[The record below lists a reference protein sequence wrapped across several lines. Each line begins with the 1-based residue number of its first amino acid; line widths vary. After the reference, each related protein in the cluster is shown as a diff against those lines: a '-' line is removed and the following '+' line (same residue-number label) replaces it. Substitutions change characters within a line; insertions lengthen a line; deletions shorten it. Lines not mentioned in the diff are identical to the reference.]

1 MNCMKKVILLLSL
14 SFLCMT
20 SAQAQLS
27 RGDVFPDVKFC
38 RDIITGKKNKLSD
51 LRYLFGIF
59 YLGANHPQNGQT
71 YKDANPEYYALSD
84 SEELKPYLHNFNP
97 DYGYSLELWEGR
109 EILNSKR
116 IERKLGIGPSPVII
130 LIDHNR
136 RILTHSDKA
145 TDIIDYITTNLSM
158 FASTDWNGYI
168 LQALEMFEAGQ
179 VEDAQEIVSECLVLF
194 QWADDFSPE
203 ANKAILRIVASMKD
217 EVRRL
222 LWVNLSIKHKSG
234 LLSDEEFAPF
244 KDDYMLGDK
253 DLEYAENVD

>member
-1 MNCMKKVILLLSL
+1 MKYMKKFVLLVSL
-14 SFLCMT
+14 GFLCMA

-27 RGDVFPDVKFC
+27 RGDVFPDVKS
-38 RDIITGKKNKLSD
+38 RDLITGKLYKLSD
-51 LRYLFGIF
+51 NRVLFTIL
-59 YLGANHPQNGQT
+59 YLGNNHPKNGQS
-71 YKDANPEYYALSD
+71 YIDANPEYYALSD
-84 SEELKPYLHNFNP
+84 SEELKPYFNNYNP
-97 DYGYSLELWEGR
+97 DYGYSLALLSGD
-109 EILNSKR
+109 EIHNSKG
-116 IERKLGIGPSPVII
+116 IERKLGIGASPEII
-130 LIDHNR
+130 LIDHR
-136 RILTHSDKA
+136 RHILTHSKKA

-168 LQALEMFEAGQ
+168 LHALEMFEAGQ
-179 VEDAQEIVSECLVLF
+179 VEDAQEIVSQCLALF

-217 EVRRL
+217 EVRRI

-253 DLEYAENVD
+253 DLKYAENVD